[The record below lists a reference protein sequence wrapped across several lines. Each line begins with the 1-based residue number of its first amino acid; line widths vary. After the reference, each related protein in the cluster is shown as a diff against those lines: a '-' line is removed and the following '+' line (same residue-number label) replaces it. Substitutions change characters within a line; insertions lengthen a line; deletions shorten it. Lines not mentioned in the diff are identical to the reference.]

1 MTLSVTLRRSRRAC
15 SGQVLILFPPQG
27 VLRRISIRLLVLRT
41 PYGEA
46 YEFCKIEVRHTLKR
60 KKTSF
65 VFFFSDS
72 KLLSNKKLGDYLR
85 KSKKTDFLK

>member
-15 SGQVLILFPPQG
+15 SGQVLILF
-27 VLRRISIRLLVLRT
+27 RISIRLLDLRT